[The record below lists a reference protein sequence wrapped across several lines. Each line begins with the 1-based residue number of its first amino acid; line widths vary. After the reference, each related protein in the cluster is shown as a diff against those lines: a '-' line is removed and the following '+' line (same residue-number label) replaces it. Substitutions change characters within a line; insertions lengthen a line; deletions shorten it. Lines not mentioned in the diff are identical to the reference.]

1 MANLD
6 TRRMK
11 ELVKEALELIILGK
25 SFEFNLLLTKLK
37 GMRFSLYVESGVC
50 CRKVGEKCPFTLRVE

>member
-6 TRRMK
+6 TRKME

-50 CRKVGEKCPFTLRVE
+50 CRKVGEESVHSLLE